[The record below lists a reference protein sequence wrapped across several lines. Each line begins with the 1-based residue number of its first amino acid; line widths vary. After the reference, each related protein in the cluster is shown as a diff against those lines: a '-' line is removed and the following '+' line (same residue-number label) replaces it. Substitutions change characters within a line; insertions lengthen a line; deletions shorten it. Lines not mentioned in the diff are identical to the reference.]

1 MAGGFY
7 LGSYFI
13 QSYETENQSDYQLSP
28 TGDYEALRSTS
39 NVEELWINPEDMAIP
54 PEEIQVNQVQFILF
68 SSPEEGFYVNPLG
81 PLGFYFEPTGP
92 GGFYMQ
98 AIGI

>member
-1 MAGGFY
+1 VAGGFY
-7 LGSYFI
+7 LGSTFVHE
-13 QSYETENQSDYQLSP
+13 YETENQSDYQLSLG
-28 TGDYEALRSTS
+28 GDYEALRSTS
-39 NVEELWINPEDMAIP
+39 NVEELWINPEDMGIP

-68 SSPEEGFYVNPLG
+68 SP
-81 PLGFYFEPTGP
+81 GP